1 MSEGS
6 DNRAMPPA
14 SFRVG
19 DFVGND
25 YELLKVL
32 GRGGMGVV
40 FEARHRFID
49 QLVALKVL
57 YPHLLTEENWQRFVR
72 EARALGRLDHPG
84 VVKIFNCGIDAGRAA
99 PFYVMELI
107 KGDSLADLIS
117 QRGALEEEL
126 AIRAAIEAA
135 RALHFAHGM
144 GVVHRDVK
152 PSNFVLPHSAK
163 SSSLNLKVLDF
174 GIAALSSDRLSSK
187 ERQRLTATGQIFGT
201 PYYMS
206 PEVVTGQEASPLSDV
221 YSLGCTLFEML
232 TGQVPYKGES
242 MFETLG
248 MHLSAPLP
256 SLSETCGAQFST
268 ELELLVA
275 RAMAKNPRERYS
287 SMQMFA
293 VDLERYLNNRPVY
306 GTGVKSEGFPALEQT
321 METNDPDVELVAR
334 LKSGL
339 LIILTLVCLTL
350 LGLVAYHFVKPAP
363 PKAAP
368 RVAVSLETKTGEANM
383 VSLVY
388 KKFDL
393 NAEGFIKRE
402 HISNEDLAL
411 IAHGYEIARTKK
423 TITYQFPNYRIGEIW
438 IPGGARLAEGVLTI
452 PLKSDGKYEFIIF
465 GDTSREYISGLKPN
479 SFDLQLRFSKASDF
493 HLAERYVK
501 GWSALKQIRV
511 EQMVLDKDIML
522 LDALPPSREFSVGH
536 CEITFPL
543 LKCRQIC
550 NARRIYF
557 NSAHGPEFKEFLA
570 KLPQLDKLEDLFLT
584 SLELSEDDINSLAR
598 ANQLKCLSLD
608 KTDLSPG
615 QLAKLMSLPKL
626 KALAVRG
633 CLFRPKEILKAL
645 ESCPNRRNLK
655 LAMTLPTLSTK
666 NIEKLKASGHKLDE
680 PTFKWTESD
689 MAAIRSKVLE
699 LELYERE
706 SIKRDGGRG
715 YVNFSDL

>member
-6 DNRAMPPA
+6 DNRAMPSA

-84 VVKIFNCGIDAGRAA
+84 VVKIFNCGIDAGRSA

-117 QRGALEEEL
+117 HRGAFEEEL
-126 AIRAAIEAA
+126 SVRAAIEAA

-163 SSSLNLKVLDF
+163 SSNLNLKVLDF
-174 GIAALSSDRLSSK
+174 GIAALSSDRLSSN

-268 ELELLVA
+268 ELEVLVA

-306 GTGVKSEGFPALEQT
+306 GTGVKSEGFPALEQA
-321 METNDPDVELVAR
+321 MESYDPDAELVAR
-334 LKSGL
+334 LKGGL
-339 LIILTLVCLTL
+339 LILLTLVCLTL

-383 VSLVY
+383 VSLVT
-388 KKFDL
+388 KKFDI
-393 NAEGFIKRE
+393 NAEGLIKRE
-402 HISNEDLAL
+402 LISNEDLAL

-423 TITYQFPNYRIGEIW
+423 TITYQFPNRRIGEIW
-438 IPGGARLAEGVLTI
+438 IPGGARYAEGALTI

-465 GDTSREYISGLKPN
+465 GDTPREYIAGLKPN

-493 HLAERYVK
+493 HIAARYVK

-511 EQMVLDKDIML
+511 
-522 LDALPPSREFSVGH
+522 
-536 CEITFPL
+536 
-543 LKCRQIC
+543 
-550 NARRIYF
+550 
-557 NSAHGPEFKEFLA
+557 
-570 KLPQLDKLEDLFLT
+570 
-584 SLELSEDDINSLAR
+584 
-598 ANQLKCLSLD
+598 
-608 KTDLSPG
+608 
-615 QLAKLMSLPKL
+615 
-626 KALAVRG
+626 
-633 CLFRPKEILKAL
+633 
-645 ESCPNRRNLK
+645 
-655 LAMTLPTLSTK
+655 
-666 NIEKLKASGHKLDE
+666 
-680 PTFKWTESD
+680 
-689 MAAIRSKVLE
+689 
-699 LELYERE
+699 
-706 SIKRDGGRG
+706 
-715 YVNFSDL
+715 